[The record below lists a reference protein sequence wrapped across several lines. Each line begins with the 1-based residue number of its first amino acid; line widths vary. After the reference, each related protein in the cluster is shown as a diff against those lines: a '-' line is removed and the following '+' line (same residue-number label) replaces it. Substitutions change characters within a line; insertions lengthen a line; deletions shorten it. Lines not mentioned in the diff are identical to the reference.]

1 MIGLAISMGASGLLL
16 PQRGDKAIAVEPLT
30 EPASAA
36 HPIEPQPSF
45 SPQTEVSEEVAASPV
60 PKPVQPEVEVK
71 DNSEPPSS
79 PVLEHQVEEGQTL
92 WELSQKYR
100 VQPEAIAASNAIK
113 PEAVL
118 PVGQR
123 LRIPATN
130 GIVHQ
135 VQEGETV
142 ETVST
147 SYGVEPTQLQAS
159 APVSESGQ
167 LPANE
172 SVTVPGNVNDLLK
185 TRQDVAL
192 KRLREQRDRLSGS
205 LAELRSEES
214 TQSLKLASR
223 SQSASASAEAAA
235 GTLPPAELEPE
246 RAIAGGEE
254 STVSVPTGPVTI
266 PVPTPEVAI
275 TPTGR
280 LETAEQEFPSVDI
293 PAPTP
298 EVSVSPSPA
307 SEFDEVERETP
318 AVTIPVP
325 TPEVAV
331 SPFATDQP
339 EAGKAEAPAITIPVP
354 TPEVA
359 ASAESFNPE
368 ATERES
374 SSVVIPVPTP
384 DTAASLAVKPN
395 VEASPRFTLDS
406 ATPFRNVAEPHA
418 PEPVRIEPLGSAKP
432 ENIYQVKPGDT
443 VDAIARRHGLSRA
456 EIIQANGL
464 NNPNLIR
471 VDQQLRIPQ
480 SQPVAN
486 AESTIARV
494 PGIRAESNRSQLAQN
509 STVPTLPNPVPPVA
523 QTELERPQIVRPP
536 VVEPTA
542 SRRENQQEATSLVSA
557 KPERSAQS
565 ESNPYVERLIA
576 DIMRMR
582 EEQRELA
589 DRDRDTEPESLAVPT
604 VETPRAPQSP
614 SSATAQRVNPEFNPE
629 QYAQRQQQQQQ
640 AEAAPIPIEV
650 PPPEQGSS
658 TSQQIAV
665 APAPAEGYNPM
676 LQPPVGETVSPDL
689 PPLSAPDMYLP
700 DSPARFNG
708 YIWPA
713 KGVLTSGYGM
723 RWGRMHKGI
732 DIAAPV
738 GTPIVAAAPG
748 VVVTAGWNSGGYGN
762 LVELQHPDGSTTLY
776 AHNSRILVRRG
787 QEVAQGQQI
796 SEMGSTGYSTG
807 PHLHFEVHPSGRG
820 AVNPMAFLP
829 KKR

>member
-1 MIGLAISMGASGLLL
+1 L
-16 PQRGDKAIAVEPLT
+16 
-30 EPASAA
+30 
-36 HPIEPQPSF
+36 
-45 SPQTEVSEEVAASPV
+45 
-60 PKPVQPEVEVK
+60 
-71 DNSEPPSS
+71 
-79 PVLEHQVEEGQTL
+79 
-92 WELSQKYR
+92 
-100 VQPEAIAASNAIK
+100 
-113 PEAVL
+113 
-118 PVGQR
+118 
-123 LRIPATN
+123 
-130 GIVHQ
+130 
-135 VQEGETV
+135 
-142 ETVST
+142 
-147 SYGVEPTQLQAS
+147 
-159 APVSESGQ
+159 
-167 LPANE
+167 
-172 SVTVPGNVNDLLK
+172 
-185 TRQDVAL
+185 
-192 KRLREQRDRLSGS
+192 
-205 LAELRSEES
+205 
-214 TQSLKLASR
+214 
-223 SQSASASAEAAA
+223 EAA
-235 GTLPPAELEPE
+235 GD
-246 RAIAGGEE
+246 E
-254 STVSVPTGPVTI
+254 S
-266 PVPTPEVAI
+266 
-275 TPTGR
+275 
-280 LETAEQEFPSVDI
+280 PSVDI

-307 SEFDEVERETP
+307 IELDEIERETP

-325 TPEVAV
+325 TPEVAI
-331 SPFATDQP
+331 SPFTADKP
-339 EAGKAEAPAITIPVP
+339 EAGKAEVPAITIPVP

-359 ASAESFNPE
+359 ASETFNPE

-384 DTAASLAVKPN
+384 DTAASLAVKPK
-395 VEASPRFTLDS
+395 VEASPHFTLG
-406 ATPFRNVAEPHA
+406 AVTPSNNVAEPHA

-443 VDAIARRHGLSRA
+443 VDAIARHYGLSRA
-456 EIIQANGL
+456 EIIQANGI

-471 VDQQLRIPQ
+471 VDQQLKIPQ
-480 SQPVAN
+480 AQPVAS
-486 AESTIARV
+486 AESTVASI
-494 PGIRAESNRSQLAQN
+494 PSIRTESNRSQPAQN
-509 STVPTLPNPVPPVA
+509 STVSTLPNPVPPVA
-523 QTELERPQIVRPP
+523 QAELERPQIVRPP
-536 VVEPTA
+536 VLAPAA
-542 SRRENQQEATSLVSA
+542 STEENQQNLTTLASA

-582 EEQRELA
+582 EEQREQA
-589 DRDRDTEPESLAVPT
+589 NRDSDTEPENLAVPT
-604 VETPRAPQSP
+604 VEIPKTPEAS
-614 SSATAQRVNPEFNPE
+614 SSAAAPRVNPEFNPAR
-629 QYAQRQQQQQQ
+629 YAERQQQQQQ

-658 TSQQIAV
+658 TSQQVAV

-748 VVVTAGWNSGGYGN
+748 VVITAGWNSGGYGN

-787 QEVAQGQQI
+787 QEVTQGQQI